1 MRIIIVGCGIG
12 GMTLALSLRRCG
24 LDNFTIIEQAD
35 ELREVG
41 AGIQLSANA
50 VRVLQRIGLGEQLA
64 SFGVLPSGLS
74 MRSWQSGEQVLWTDL
89 GDAARARFG
98 APYYHAH
105 RADLLAALTTAL
117 GRAQLRLGCRV
128 AEIAHDGDGVR
139 VTLDGGESITG
150 DVLIGADG
158 IHSTIRQALYGADS
172 PRDTGL
178 TALRGLVPAEAV
190 ADLNI
195 PKISGVWL
203 GPGQSMVHYYVRNGE
218 LLNWIG
224 IVPGREGESES
235 WSAHGTREEAME
247 RFREWHPQVRN
258 MIARTEAPL
267 KMRMFDREGMA
278 SWSAGRVALLGDAA
292 HSMLPFHAQGAAMA
306 IEDAWVLARSLE
318 QVPDN
323 AAAALAHYQEVRLGR
338 ANWVQA
344 YSRQAEEMF
353 HLSDPELVSR
363 RDDKLRWNQ
372 DNYKEGFPPGQ
383 IRIYGY
389 DAEQAVTS

>member
-12 GMTLALSLRRCG
+12 GMSLALSLRQCG
-24 LDNFTIIEQAD
+24 LDDFTIIEQAD
-35 ELREVG
+35 ELGEVG

-50 VRVLQRIGLGEQLA
+50 VRILQRVGLGEQLA

-89 GDAARARFG
+89 GEVARKRFG

-105 RADLLAALTTAL
+105 RADLLAALTAAL

-128 AEIAHDGDGVR
+128 AEIAHDDDAVSL
-139 VTLDGGESITG
+139 TLASGETIAG

-158 IHSTIRQALYGADS
+158 IHSTVRQALYGADS

-178 TALRGLVPAEAV
+178 TALRGLVPADAV
-190 ADLNI
+190 ADLEI
-195 PKISGVWL
+195 PEISAVWL

-224 IVPGREGESES
+224 IVPAREGERES
-235 WSAHGTREEAME
+235 WSVRGTKEEALDHFQGWYPE
-247 RFREWHPQVRN
+247 VLNIIE
-258 MIARTEAPL
+258 RTEAPF
-267 KMRMFDREGMA
+267 KIRMYDREGMA
-278 SWSAGRVALLGDAA
+278 SWTRGRVALLGDAA

-318 QVPDN
+318 QGSGNV
-323 AAAALAHYQEVRLGR
+323 AAALAHYQEVRLGR

-344 YSRQAEEMF
+344 YSRQAKEMF
-353 HLSDPELVSR
+353 HLSDPELVRR
-363 RDDKLRWNQ
+363 RDEKLRWNQ

-389 DAEQAVTS
+389 DAEAAVSA